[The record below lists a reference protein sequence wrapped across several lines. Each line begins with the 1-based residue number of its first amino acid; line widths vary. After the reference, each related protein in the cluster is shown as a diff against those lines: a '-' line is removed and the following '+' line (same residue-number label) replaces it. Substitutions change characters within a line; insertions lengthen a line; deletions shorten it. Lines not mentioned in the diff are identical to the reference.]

1 MIDPL
6 VKCCAGLD
14 VHKALIVC
22 TVIEENPQG
31 VLRNITREYATFI
44 DELADLAQWLKSL
57 GVELAVMESTGVYWK
72 SLYEALERE
81 GLRVY
86 VVNAR
91 HIKRVPGRKT
101 DVSDSE
107 WLAELGRC
115 GLLRPSFIPPRD
127 LRELRLLTRYR
138 QKLIGV
144 MASEKNR
151 LHKLLDD
158 AGLRLGCVVSDI
170 DGVSARQIIAALSQG
185 EASPEHLAGLARGRL
200 HGKHEALCRALVGNL
215 SDRHRILL
223 RTLQHHLQWME
234 TEVADID
241 GQIVTAM
248 APYQD
253 AWQLLQTIP
262 GLDALGA
269 AMLIAEIGV
278 DMDRFGSKERLSSWA
293 GLCPGNNDSAGK
305 RKNGRAYR
313 GNRYIKR
320 LLCESANSA
329 CRTNSQFKGLYQGLV
344 IRRGHKRTIMAI
356 AHKLLEVSYALL
368 KKRQPYI
375 DPRFDYEALTV
386 GRNAPRWIKALK
398 KFGYWPDA
406 QHTAAA

>member
-1 MIDPL
+1 MIKPI

-14 VHKALIVC
+14 VHKASIVC
-22 TVIEENPQG
+22 TVIQENDQG
-31 VLRNITREYATFI
+31 ELSQHTRECATFI
-44 DELADLAQWLKSL
+44 DELDELAQWLYSQH
-57 GVELAVMESTGVYWK
+57 VDLAVMESTGVYWK
-72 SLYEALERE
+72 SLYEALERK
-81 GLRVY
+81 GLCVY

-101 DVSDSE
+101 DVCDSE

-115 GLLRPSFIPPRD
+115 GLLRNSFIPPRD

-170 DGVSARQIIAALSQG
+170 DGVSARQMIAALSEGQD
-185 EASPEHLAGLARGRL
+185 SPEQLAGMARGRL
-200 HGKHEALCRALVGNL
+200 RTKHEALCRALVGNL
-215 SDRHRILL
+215 SDRHRFLL
-223 RTLQHHLQWME
+223 KALQQHLQWLE
-234 TEVADID
+234 SEVAAID
-241 GQIVTAM
+241 GQIVAAM
-248 APYQD
+248 EPYQEP
-253 AWQLLQTIP
+253 WQLLQTIP

-278 DMDRFGSKERLSSWA
+278 DMSRFGSKERLSSWA
-293 GLCPGNNDSAGK
+293 GLCPGNNESAGK
-305 RKNGRAYR
+305 RTSGRAYR

-356 AHKLLEVSYALL
+356 AHKLLEVSYVLL

-375 DPRFDYEALTV
+375 DPKIDYEALTV

-398 KFGYWPDA
+398 KFGYWPE
-406 QHTAAA
+406 QPSKAA